1 MKKSLLSLLV
11 LLLAVMAGA
20 QNLNVLDQL
29 KADPRRAYGN
39 DYPYH
44 FTDKQLTKAPEGY
57 KPFYISHYS
66 RHGSR
71 YFWSDFLY
79 KDLDSLLTKAHANH
93 QLTPVGEA
101 LHDKFMAAKDE
112 LMNGWSE
119 LTQVGWDQH
128 QGIARTMYNNFPE
141 VFSKGG
147 NVLAISSLSGRCV
160 LSMSAFCQE
169 LVQCNPQIE
178 IREESSRHTLDGVV
192 PTDRQNPLRRE
203 FPKST
208 PRYEQ
213 NRAKFKAAPSLAE
226 TIAKR
231 VFTSTE
237 GLGDANRLSYVLTN
251 LYTTLPSI
259 NHEGMMEGIITDEE
273 IASQWESSNLGSYSW
288 VFGPRYDMIPIL
300 QDFLRK
306 AEAVINGTSDRIAD
320 LRFGHDTC
328 IGPLTV
334 LMGINGADLDPE
346 DPNEVKN
353 IYQNWETCMASNIQ
367 MVFYRGASD
376 DDILVKLLLNGE
388 EATLP
393 VPTSQAPYYKWSD
406 FRDFYTAR
414 IQSVLAPEQSQEL
427 TIEFI
432 TPSIV
437 HVVKGKPTKSLVVTA
452 KPEEVAVTKS
462 GNSLSSSAL
471 TVKKDAKGNLTFL
484 DAKGKVLLR
493 EKACDI
499 AKVSQTFTLDKDEAI
514 YGLGTIQNGKIN
526 RRGEHK
532 RMEQSNLE
540 DFQSVLQSIKGWG
553 LYWENYSPTQFDD
566 DANGMSL
573 TSEAGE
579 GIDYYFMYGGSAD
592 GVIAQIRHLTGDVPM
607 FPLWTYGFW
616 QSKERY
622 KTAAETES
630 IVDKYR
636 ELQVPLDGI
645 IQDWQYWGSN
655 YQWNAMDFL
664 AEDFAK
670 GPQMIENVH
679 KKHAHF
685 MISIW
690 ASFGPQ
696 TKQFSELKRMG
707 LLLPIETWPQSG
719 ISHIWPPRMDYPSGV
734 KVYDAFSPVARDI
747 YWKHLKKLFDY
758 GTDAWWM
765 DSTDPDFFNP
775 RESDYQHKVTGGTWR
790 SLRNAFPLETV
801 RGVYEKQRKTSD
813 QKRVFIMTR
822 SAFAGQQHYGSNMWS
837 GDVASSWDMLRKQ
850 VPAGL
855 SFSLTGN
862 PNFNTDIGGFF
873 CGSYNTKGSGSAPQN
888 PQFQEL
894 YVRWMQYGLF
904 CPVFRSHG
912 ADAPREIWQ
921 FGKKGEPVY
930 DAIEAMIRLRYRLIP
945 YLYSTA
951 WQVTSA
957 NQSYLRPLFSD
968 FAADKKVW
976 SMGDEF
982 LCGPSILAAPIL
994 DPQYTEEQVIKEDAM
1009 TGWDKK
1015 EVKSGEVKSEEV
1027 NWAEAKSAVKYL
1039 PKGTLWYDFWTNKR
1053 YTGGQTVTIETA
1065 LNRVP
1070 IFLRAGSILPLGP
1083 EMQYVGEKAW
1093 DNLELRLY
1101 PGADGSFTLYE
1112 DEGDNYNYERGV
1124 YSTITFEWN
1133 DRSRTLTIAP
1143 RQGEYPGML
1152 KSRQFTVVLPNGTT
1166 KTVTYDGTRQ
1176 EVSIP

>member
-1 MKKSLLSLLV
+1 
-11 LLLAVMAGA
+11 
-20 QNLNVLDQL
+20 
-29 KADPRRAYGN
+29 
-39 DYPYH
+39 
-44 FTDKQLTKAPEGY
+44 
-57 KPFYISHYS
+57 
-66 RHGSR
+66 
-71 YFWSDFLY
+71 
-79 KDLDSLLTKAHANH
+79 
-93 QLTPVGEA
+93 
-101 LHDKFMAAKDE
+101 
-112 LMNGWSE
+112 
-119 LTQVGWDQH
+119 
-128 QGIARTMYNNFPE
+128 
-141 VFSKGG
+141 
-147 NVLAISSLSGRCV
+147 
-160 LSMSAFCQE
+160 
-169 LVQCNPQIE
+169 
-178 IREESSRHTLDGVV
+178 
-192 PTDRQNPLRRE
+192 
-203 FPKST
+203 
-208 PRYEQ
+208 
-213 NRAKFKAAPSLAE
+213 
-226 TIAKR
+226 
-231 VFTSTE
+231 
-237 GLGDANRLSYVLTN
+237 
-251 LYTTLPSI
+251 
-259 NHEGMMEGIITDEE
+259 
-273 IASQWESSNLGSYSW
+273 
-288 VFGPRYDMIPIL
+288 
-300 QDFLRK
+300 
-306 AEAVINGTSDRIAD
+306 
-320 LRFGHDTC
+320 
-328 IGPLTV
+328 
-334 LMGINGADLDPE
+334 
-346 DPNEVKN
+346 
-353 IYQNWETCMASNIQ
+353 MASNIQ
-367 MVFYRGASD
+367 LVFYRGDNAE
-376 DDILVKLLLNGE
+376 DILVKPLLNGE

-393 VPTSQAPYYKWSD
+393 VPTTQAPYYKWSD
-406 FRDFYTAR
+406 FYDFYTAR
-414 IQSVLAPEQSQEL
+414 IQNILAPEQSQEL
-427 TIEFI
+427 TIEFV

-437 HVVKGKPTKSLVVTA
+437 HVVKGKPTKSLVVIA
-452 KPEEVAVTKS
+452 QPDEVAVTKK
-462 GNSLSSSAL
+462 GNTLSSSVL
-471 TVKKDAKGNLTFL
+471 TVKKDAQGNLTFL

-493 EKACDI
+493 EKACDV

-514 YGLGTIQNGKIN
+514 YGLGTIQNGKMN

-566 DANGMSL
+566 DANGMSF

-592 GVIAQIRHLTGDVPM
+592 GVIAQMRHLSGDVPM

-622 KTAAETES
+622 KSAAETES
-630 IVDKYR
+630 IVDKHR

-664 AEDFAK
+664 AEDFTK

-696 TKQFSELKRMG
+696 TKQYNELKRMG

-719 ISHIWPPRMDYPSGV
+719 ISHVWPPRMDYPSGV

-801 RGVYEKQRKTSD
+801 RGVYQKQRAEYSLTPHPSPLTT
-813 QKRVFIMTR
+813 KRVFIMTR
-822 SAFAGQQHYGSNMWS
+822 SSFAGQQHYGSNMWS

-873 CGSYNTKGSGSAPQN
+873 CGSYNTKGSGSAPKN

-930 DAIEAMIRLRYRLIP
+930 DAIEQMIRLRYRLLP

-957 NQSYLRPLFSD
+957 NASYLRPLFSD

-976 SMGDEF
+976 DMADEF
-982 LCGPSILAAPIL
+982 LCGSSILAAPIL
-994 DPQYTEEQVIKEDAM
+994 DPQYTEEQIIKEDAM
-1009 TGWDKK
+1009 TGWDRK
-1015 EVKSGEVKSEEV
+1015 EAV
-1027 NWAEAKSAVKYL
+1027 AKSAVQADFATSKSVVKYL
-1039 PKGTLWYDFWTNKR
+1039 PKGALWYDFWTNKQ
-1053 YTGGQTVTIETA
+1053 YKGGQNVTLETA

-1070 IFLRAGSILPLGP
+1070 MFLRAGSILPLGP

-1112 DEGDNYNYERGV
+1112 DEGDSYNYEKGV
-1124 YSTITFEWN
+1124 YTTIQMRWN
-1133 DRSRTLTIAP
+1133 DKARTLTIGT
-1143 RQGEYPGML
+1143 RQGQYPGML
-1152 KSRQFTVVLPNGTT
+1152 TSRQFTIVLPDGTT
-1166 KTVTYDGTRQ
+1166 KTVDYTGS
-1176 EVSIP
+1176 ELNISF